1 MNGFISSKYR
11 SVLAAVVLMACIGC
25 DPAEVPK
32 SVDLPSEPGSTAGLA
47 EESGDLH
54 DSELMSAE
62 ILALVIERYAQAESY
77 QDQAVLYLNYQ
88 LEGRQTQEPQRWST
102 VWERGGK
109 YAGALFNGKVAA
121 NGGIL
126 SCYIFDIE
134 SENLDNQH
142 LLMTYQTN
150 VPFAK
155 LFSDSIAKYFLG
167 GYSDLPLD
175 ETKIEGWPSLLP
187 PPLTLLAPELSSP
200 WIQGSEQSLRLADGD
215 VDGRSCYVVRSLS
228 DDMTADIWIDRE
240 TLIIHQMSLPL
251 KLLVGEVVTSP
262 EIKEVQLLA
271 KFHEAI
277 FDEPIATAKFAIEDR
292 GDATPLGKFVAL
304 PEAIP
309 SRLIGQAVPG
319 FQLIGDPG
327 VPVTSDQFRGK
338 VTAVLWLAG
347 LSSYSS
353 VRDFDLLAEDLSDN
367 RFQFGVVYS
376 DADLKELGSLE
387 VVDELATVSDVK
399 NVRFYFDAA
408 MKASKLLQM
417 NVVPSVVVFDETMQL
432 QFAVPVDNSNWKRD
446 LKAAMLRVAGGE
458 NVADEMRASY
468 RRFIESYKKQLQ
480 AVSAQPLLDRI
491 KGN

>member
-1 MNGFISSKYR
+1 MNGFISKKYR
-11 SVLAAVVLMACIGC
+11 SVLASVVLMACIGC

-32 SVDLPSEPGSTAGLA
+32 SDEETSDLR
-47 EESGDLH
+47 

-62 ILALVIERYAQAESY
+62 ILASVIERYAQAKSY
-77 QDQAVLYLNYQ
+77 QDKAVLYLNYQ

-109 YAGALFNGKVAA
+109 YAGALFNGKVSA

-142 LLMTYQTN
+142 VLMAYQNN
-150 VPFAK
+150 VPFTE

-175 ETKIEGWPSLLP
+175 ETKIADWPRLMP
-187 PPLTLLAPELSSP
+187 PPLTLLVPELSNQ

-215 VDGRSCYVVRSLS
+215 FDGRSCYVVRSLS

-271 KFHEAI
+271 KFHDAS

-309 SRLIGQAVPG
+309 SRIIGKAVPS
-319 FQLIGDPG
+319 FQLIGVPG
-327 VPVTSDQFRGK
+327 GPVTSDQFRGK

-353 VRDFDLLAEDLSDN
+353 VQDFDLLARDLSDK

-387 VVDELATVSDVK
+387 VVDELAAVSDVK
-399 NVRFYFDAA
+399 NVNFYFDAA
-408 MKASKLLQM
+408 MKASKLFQM

-432 QFAVPVDNSNWKRD
+432 QFAVPVENANWERD
-446 LKAAMLRVAGGE
+446 LKAAMLRVADGE
-458 NVADEMRASY
+458 NVADEMRLSY
-468 RRFIESYKKQLQ
+468 GRFIESYKKQLQ

>member
-1 MNGFISSKYR
+1 MNGFISTKYR
-11 SVLAAVVLMACIGC
+11 SVLASVVLMACIGC

-32 SVDLPSEPGSTAGLA
+32 SDEETSDLR
-47 EESGDLH
+47 

-62 ILALVIERYAQAESY
+62 ILASVIERYAQAKSY
-77 QDQAVLYLNYQ
+77 QDKAVLYLNYQ

-109 YAGALFNGKVAA
+109 YAGALFNGKVSA

-142 LLMTYQTN
+142 VLMAYQNN
-150 VPFAK
+150 VPFTE

-175 ETKIEGWPSLLP
+175 ETKIADWPRLMP
-187 PPLTLLAPELSSP
+187 PPLTLLVPELSNQ

-215 VDGRSCYVVRSLS
+215 FDGRSCYVVRSLS

-271 KFHEAI
+271 KFHDAS

-309 SRLIGQAVPG
+309 SRIIGKAVPS
-319 FQLIGDPG
+319 FQLIGVPG
-327 VPVTSDQFRGK
+327 GPVTSDQFRGK

-353 VRDFDLLAEDLSDN
+353 VQDFDLLARDLSDK

-387 VVDELATVSDVK
+387 VVDELAAVSDVK
-399 NVRFYFDAA
+399 NVNFYFDAA
-408 MKASKLLQM
+408 MKASKLFQM

-432 QFAVPVDNSNWKRD
+432 QFAVPVENANWERD
-446 LKAAMLRVAGGE
+446 LKAAMLRVADGE
-458 NVADEMRASY
+458 NVADEMRLSY
-468 RRFIESYKKQLQ
+468 GRFIESYKKQLQ

>member
-1 MNGFISSKYR
+1 
-11 SVLAAVVLMACIGC
+11 
-25 DPAEVPK
+25 
-32 SVDLPSEPGSTAGLA
+32 
-47 EESGDLH
+47 
-54 DSELMSAE
+54 
-62 ILALVIERYAQAESY
+62 
-77 QDQAVLYLNYQ
+77 
-88 LEGRQTQEPQRWST
+88 
-102 VWERGGK
+102 
-109 YAGALFNGKVAA
+109 
-121 NGGIL
+121 
-126 SCYIFDIE
+126 
-134 SENLDNQH
+134 
-142 LLMTYQTN
+142 
-150 VPFAK
+150 
-155 LFSDSIAKYFLG
+155 
-167 GYSDLPLD
+167 
-175 ETKIEGWPSLLP
+175 
-187 PPLTLLAPELSSP
+187 
-200 WIQGSEQSLRLADGD
+200 
-215 VDGRSCYVVRSLS
+215 
-228 DDMTADIWIDRE
+228 
-240 TLIIHQMSLPL
+240 MSLPL